1 MAGQYDR
8 NRDGEGR
15 FTGGPRRGS
24 QWQEGDNWERENYG
38 RGNYDRENYG
48 RGAEPPRDD
57 RGRFLSEGE
66 NGDYYGGR
74 NYGERDY
81 GNMRGGRDSYGYEES
96 NYARGV
102 GGMFGRGDYGRNEQS
117 GGRERDEYGRF
128 SGDDDHRGGRGN
140 DYDDRG
146 SRGRDYGRG
155 SGWYGDP
162 QGHAQAARER
172 WHESRGPRYEDDD
185 RGARGGPFRGSGGG
199 RERDE
204 SGRFMSDDDRGG
216 RGASFRGGGR
226 ERDESGRFASD
237 DERAGRGRNQGG
249 NRERDDSGR
258 FMSSDDDDRG
268 ARGSQGGGED
278 HRGWFGDPRGHSQA
292 ARLGWRHR
300 QR

>member
-8 NRDGEGR
+8 NRDDEGR
-15 FTGGPRRGS
+15 FTGGQRRGR
-24 QWQEGDNWERENYG
+24 QWQEDDNWGRENYG

-48 RGAEPPRDD
+48 RGVEPPRDD
-57 RGRFLSEGE
+57 RGRFMSEGE

-74 NYGERDY
+74 GYGERDD
-81 GNMRGGRDSYGYEES
+81 GGSRGGRGNDRYEES

-102 GGMFGRGDYGRNEQS
+102 GGMFGRGDYGRDEQQG
-117 GGRERDEYGRF
+117 GGRGRDE
-128 SGDDDHRGGRGN
+128 SSDDEHRGGRGN

-162 QGHAQAARER
+162 QGHAEAARER
-172 WHESRGPRYEDDD
+172 WQESRGSRYEN
-185 RGARGGPFRGSGGG
+185 
-199 RERDE
+199 
-204 SGRFMSDDDRGG
+204 DDDRGG
-216 RGASFRGGGR
+216 RGGSFRGGGR
-226 ERDESGRFASD
+226 ERDESGRFMGED
-237 DERAGRGRNQGG
+237 DRGGSFRGG
-249 NRERDDSGR
+249 GRERDNSGR

-268 ARGSQGGGED
+268 GRGSQGRGGED

>member
-1 MAGQYDR
+1 MAEQYDR
-8 NRDGEGR
+8 NRDDEGR
-15 FTGGPRRGS
+15 FTGGQRRGR
-24 QWQEGDNWERENYG
+24 QWQEDDNWGRENYG

-74 NYGERDY
+74 DYGDRDY
-81 GNMRGGRDSYGYEES
+81 GNMRGRGNYGYEES
-96 NYARGV
+96 NYGRGG
-102 GGMFGRGDYGRNEQS
+102 GGMFGRGEPGRREQS

-128 SGDDDHRGGRGN
+128 SSDGDHRGGRGN
-140 DYDDRG
+140 DYDHRG
-146 SRGRDYGRG
+146 SGGRDYGRG

-162 QGHAQAARER
+162 QGHAEAARER
-172 WHESRGPRYEDDD
+172 WQGSRGSRYEQDDD
-185 RGARGGPFRGSGGG
+185 RGGRGGSFRGGG

-216 RGASFRGGGR
+216 RG
-226 ERDESGRFASD
+226 
-237 DERAGRGRNQGG
+237 
-249 NRERDDSGR
+249 
-258 FMSSDDDDRG
+258 
-268 ARGSQGGGED
+268 SQGRGGED